1 MYLCTSMYTHAC
13 MCVQHVCVCLCTRMT
28 CMLNIIVS
36 SPGVGTLR
44 PEDSPK
50 YDEGYPPHHAI
61 VLPGQDQRQGR
72 ALLAGLPPLGC
83 FSLFRLSCLV
93 LSVFFFL
100 RPVFSS
106 PHTTFGFGS
115 YPFFLTSLFPSPFRF
130 LHFFLF
136 LLTFLFTPLLRTM
149 GFLPFRRYGFFPPPP
164 PSLSFFSCS
173 FLVPSASF
181 LFLFCVLAATM
192 GAQDD

>member
-1 MYLCTSMYTHAC
+1 MCVCVHIYIYIHIYIHLYIYIYIYVHLCTHVYAHICSMY
-13 MCVQHVCVCLCTRMT
+13 VSVCVHATYT
-28 CMLNIIVS
+28 LNIIVS

-50 YDEGYPPHHAI
+50 YDEGYLSHHAI

-93 LSVFFFL
+93 LSGVLFVSFLL

-106 PHTTFGFGS
+106 PHATFGFGS
-115 YPFFLTSLFPSPFRF
+115 FPFFLTSLFSSPFRF
-130 LHFFLF
+130 LFFSF
-136 LLTFLFTPLLRTM
+136 FFSHP
-149 GFLPFRRYGFFPPPP
+149 FLPPFFAP
-164 PSLSFFSCS
+164 
-173 FLVPSASF
+173 
-181 LFLFCVLAATM
+181 
-192 GAQDD
+192 